1 MNPQIAALYDLQH
14 RDRLLNQLEKKLDS
28 IPARLREL
36 DGDLGKLEGMLE
48 AERKKCE
55 DTKQFQKAQ
64 QAQLSDEEELVRQS
78 KAKINQV
85 KTARE
90 LSATQRELESTR
102 RMITTRGD
110 EISKLQAGVQETEQR
125 IAAMQTSL
133 EELRT
138 SATAEKARLAELREK
153 LEGRITKLRTTR
165 SALTSKLDRE
175 VLGTYERIRKRLGGL
190 AFVAAHRER
199 CMACKMVVPH
209 QIYVLLRKGD
219 EIPACESCGR
229 MLYWSGHFPDDKP
242 DEPAPKASPPK
253 VRPGAADES

>member
-14 RDRLLNQLEKKLDS
+14 RDRLLNQLEHKLDS
-28 IPARLREL
+28 IPARLKEL
-36 DGDLGKLEGMLE
+36 DGDLGKLEAMLE
-48 AERKKCE
+48 AERKKCD
-55 DTKQFQKAQ
+55 DTRSFQKAQ

-102 RMITTRGD
+102 RMITTRSD
-110 EISKLQAGVQETEQR
+110 EINKLQAGVVETEQR
-125 IAAMQTSL
+125 IAAMQASL
-133 EELRT
+133 EELRA
-138 SATAEKARLAELREK
+138 SATAEKARLGELREK
-153 LEGRITKLRTTR
+153 LEGRIGKLRTTR
-165 SALTSKLDRE
+165 SKLTSKLDAE
-175 VLGTYERIRKRLGGL
+175 TLATYERIRKRLGGL
-190 AFVAAHRER
+190 AFVPAHRER

-209 QIYVLLRKGD
+209 QIYVVLRKGD

-242 DEPAPKASPPK
+242 DEPAPKSAPPK
-253 VRPGAADES
+253 VRPAPPDE

>member
-14 RDRLLNQLEKKLDS
+14 RDRLLNQLERKLDS
-28 IPARLREL
+28 IPARLKEL
-36 DGDLGKLEGMLE
+36 DGDLGKLESMLE
-48 AERKKCE
+48 AERKKCDE
-55 DTKQFQKAQ
+55 TKQFQKAQ

-110 EISKLQAGVQETEQR
+110 EINKLQAGVLETEQR

-138 SATAEKARLAELREK
+138 SATAEKTRLAELREK

-165 SALTSKLDRE
+165 SSLTSKLDRE

-190 AFVAAHRER
+190 AFVPAHRER

-209 QIYVLLRKGD
+209 QVYVVLRKGD
-219 EIPACESCGR
+219 DIPACESCGR

-253 VRPGAADES
+253 VRPGAAED